1 MDVKYKSIWKEN
13 FLWSEIFL
21 DYGIACF
28 AQSSFFVH
36 PLQAGGCGN
45 MTACKSNR
53 QPSMPDSLT
62 PASLLAALKANT
74 AFAPNGDTVG
84 NLTIGRG
91 RLHGVDAFVAI
102 VENRIASGSLGV
114 RECDKLAS
122 LFRVIAA
129 QKIPLILYLD
139 SAGAR
144 VSEGL
149 PALGAFRHMYRAAL
163 GMATAGASFTVL
175 LGTHCYGGASML
187 AALASTRVFSTNT
200 QLAMSGPS
208 ILAQN
213 AGATADDD
221 MFRAIA
227 AAAIGAAARAKLGDG
242 NVLSWEGAAP
252 VAALH
257 SHERHQQLGARL
269 AAVLPAVSPPA
280 TRNEALLRKD
290 LTALYPQGY
299 QMIEQGGILSGEAS
313 DASGKITVLGVVD
326 KKPLGAARAWAL
338 ADQLWR
344 LAIEK
349 PQRLHFLVDCEA
361 HAASLDDERV
371 MLSSYLADVATAL
384 TTLAKAGTEIDTT
397 VLGQLGGGVYVALA
411 AASAKVNLLHGA
423 VIHLLPNRAIASILG
438 EAHAAHHE
446 IGEYI
451 GARVAERELKVGF
464 IRV

>member
-1 MDVKYKSIWKEN
+1 
-13 FLWSEIFL
+13 
-21 DYGIACF
+21 
-28 AQSSFFVH
+28 
-36 PLQAGGCGN
+36 
-45 MTACKSNR
+45 
-53 QPSMPDSLT
+53 MPDSFT

-74 AFAPNGDTVG
+74 AFVPNGDAVG
-84 NLTIGRG
+84 NLIIGRG
-91 RLHGVDAFVAI
+91 RLQGVDVFVAI
-102 VENRIASGSLGV
+102 VENRIASGSLGA

-122 LFRVIAA
+122 LFRIVAA
-129 QKIPLILYLD
+129 QKIPLLFYLD

-149 PALGAFRHMYRAAL
+149 PALGTFRHMYRAAL
-163 GMATAGASFTVL
+163 AMASAGASFTVL

-187 AALASTRVFSTNT
+187 AALASTRVFSSNT

-213 AGATADDD
+213 AGAMADDD

-227 AAAIGAAARAKLGDG
+227 AAAIGAAARAKLGEG

-252 VAALH
+252 TAAVH
-257 SHERHQQLGARL
+257 GHERHQQLGARL
-269 AAVLPAVSPPA
+269 AAILPAVPA
-280 TRNEALLRKD
+280 AASRNEAVLRKD

-299 QMIEQGGILSGEAS
+299 QLIEQGGILSGEAS
-313 DASGKITVLGVVD
+313 DANGKISLSGIVD

-349 PQRLHFLVDCEA
+349 PQRLHFIVDCES
-361 HAASLDDERV
+361 HAAALDDERV
-371 MLSSYLADVATAL
+371 MLSSYLADVAIAL
-384 TTLAKAGTEIDTT
+384 QTLAKGGTEIETT
-397 VLGQLGGGVYVALA
+397 VLGHLGGGVYVALA

-438 EAHAAHHE
+438 EAQAAHHE
-446 IGEYI
+446 IGEYVA
-451 GARVAERELKVGF
+451 ARVAERELKVGF
-464 IRV
+464 IRN